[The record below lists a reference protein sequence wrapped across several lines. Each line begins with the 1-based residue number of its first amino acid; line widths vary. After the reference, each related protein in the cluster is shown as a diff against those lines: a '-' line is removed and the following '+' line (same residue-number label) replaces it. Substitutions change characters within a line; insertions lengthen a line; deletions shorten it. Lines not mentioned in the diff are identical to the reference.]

1 MSGRRERNEK
11 EPKNSE
17 LGASL
22 ERKSSD
28 LKT

>member
-11 EPKNSE
+11 EPKNGE